1 MVAASN
7 SMVES
12 MDGTHLY
19 GKAGMKQRAK
29 RVVEAGIS
37 CLPWR
42 SLPRRA
48 RLMLIERLCTVMEVS
63 EQLAVIR
70 HLAPQLGISALKANG
85 EYGTIQSAATD
96 TNVFATYARTGTW
109 AKQTNDLLVAFFR
122 KYDGGTY
129 IDIGANI
136 GLTTI
141 PIAKNPKVKCFA
153 FEPEPVNFGNLSLN
167 IAANCFHD
175 NVVAHEAG
183 VLDQHCLID
192 LEIGEG
198 NLGDHRV
205 HRSDAPGDFG
215 EQRRQIIQVPGVTLD
230 EIIGEVDL
238 PLAVKIDTQGA
249 EPLVVA
255 GGRRTLA
262 KAELLIMEFWP
273 YGIARL
279 GCDPA
284 PMIDFLERE
293 FEEISIAP
301 AEGDIP
307 PEPVSS
313 SEACSRLRAM
323 MERDQAVV
331 GSPYCDVI
339 ARRRGGKA

>member
-1 MVAASN
+1 MVTAAHSLR
-7 SMVES
+7 ES
-12 MDGTHLY
+12 LDGTGLY
-19 GKAGMKQRAK
+19 TKAGVKRLAK
-29 RVVEAGIS
+29 RLLEAGIS
-37 CLPWR
+37 WLPWQ
-42 SLPRRA
+42 SLPRAA
-48 RLMLIERLCTVMEVS
+48 RLMLIERLCKVMDAP
-63 EQLAVIR
+63 EQLDVFR
-70 HLAPQLGISALKANG
+70 RLAPQLGISALKAKG

-96 TNVFATYARTGTW
+96 TSVFATYARTGTW
-109 AKQTNDLLVAFFR
+109 AKRTNDLLVAFFR
-122 KYDGGTY
+122 QYDRGTY

-141 PIAKNPKVKCFA
+141 PIAKNPNVKCVA
-153 FEPEPVNFGNLSLN
+153 FEPEPVNFANLTLN

-175 NVVAHEAG
+175 NVVTHGAG
-183 VLDQHCLID
+183 VLDRRCVMD

-205 HRSDAPGDFG
+205 HRSDSPGEFG

-230 EIIGEVDL
+230 EIIGEVNL

-255 GGRRTLA
+255 GGLRTLA

-273 YGIARL
+273 YGMARL
-279 GCDPA
+279 GCDPG

-301 AEGDIP
+301 AEEDLS
-307 PEPVSS
+307 PEPVPSA
-313 SEACSRLRAM
+313 EACARLRVM
-323 MERDQAVV
+323 MEQEHAI
-331 GSPYCDVI
+331 GLPYCDVI
-339 ARRRGGKA
+339 AHRRQRN